1 MKIKINLKSYLS
13 DRFIYLS
20 IDREF
25 RKNSKKFGARNFLNS
40 NSRSS
45 IPQIKKYFNTKKKT
59 QISKK
64 IYLKKEPSKTYEVLT
79 TPRDNLSLSFPL
91 LVETC

>member
-45 IPQIKKYFNTKKKT
+45 IPQIKKYFNTKKKDAN
-59 QISKK
+59 I
-64 IYLKKEPSKTYEVLT
+64 
-79 TPRDNLSLSFPL
+79 
-91 LVETC
+91 